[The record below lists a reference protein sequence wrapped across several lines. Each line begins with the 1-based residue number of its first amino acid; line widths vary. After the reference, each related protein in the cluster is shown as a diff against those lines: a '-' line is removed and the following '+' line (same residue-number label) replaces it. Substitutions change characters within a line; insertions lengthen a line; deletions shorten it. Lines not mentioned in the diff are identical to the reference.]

1 MTNLAIW
8 HHPNKRGSQ
17 MARGRRKDTTLS
29 PSRSLIVQRAYRD
42 RKAKYVADLEDRC
55 RRAEEENERL
65 RKELEQARS
74 ESVGDSN
81 NSELVKTH
89 SLQKGD
95 RN

>member
-1 MTNLAIW
+1 
-8 HHPNKRGSQ
+8 

-81 NSELVKTH
+81 NSELVKSTACKKGTESNFERLFLLKTH
-89 SLQKGD
+89 TP
-95 RN
+95 